1 MSSAWLPVYLQTQLD
16 MGATSA
22 SAAISAV
29 SGLSLVLLLTVPA
42 LVDRHK
48 RRSGPGGSADG
59 HVQGL
64 AVLVSG
70 AALALL
76 PFVEQRPLQLV
87 LVALAFACHAV
98 ALPLHYVTTAAVVPA
113 ARRGA
118 VFGVVAAT
126 GTLPGMFVPYLT
138 GRLVDGAASEA
149 TGYSIA
155 FLLSAAVMAVCGA
168 VAMLAI
174 RPERDARALGGEG

>member
-1 MSSAWLPVYLQTQLD
+1 MPAT
-16 MGATSA
+16 GASVT
-22 SAAISAV
+22 ISAV
-29 SGLSLVLLLTVPA
+29 SVLSLVLLLTVPA
-42 LVDRHK
+42 FVDR
-48 RRSGPGGSADG
+48 RRRRGSSGRAVDG
-59 HVQGL
+59 FAQGL

-76 PFVEQRPLQLV
+76 SFTDQRPLQLV
-87 LVALAFACHAV
+87 LVAVAFACHAV

-155 FLLSAAVMAVCGA
+155 FLLSAAVMAVCGT
-168 VAMLAI
+168 VAMAAI